1 METIETNEPLVP
13 GEPKGMI
20 LTEEAQYFLHQS
32 GKWARFLGIMGFIGS
47 VFIAIIGL
55 FFGTFMSVI
64 SQLKQQQM
72 QYLPAGF
79 GGVVAVFYILIG
91 LLCFYISL
99 KLYQFGSGI
108 KDGIEWKN
116 TDQVTKALG
125 KLKSFF
131 KIKGIILICVLSLY
145 VLIIIGAIIVGVVGA
160 SMMSR

>member
-1 METIETNEPLVP
+1 METTETNEPLVP

-47 VFIAIIGL
+47 GLVAIAGL
-55 FFGTFMSVI
+55 FVGTIMSVF
-64 SQLKQQQM
+64 SQYQQT
-72 QYLPAGF
+72 PIPSAF
-79 GGVVAVFYILIG
+79 GGALGFLYILIG

-145 VLIIIGAIIVGVVGA
+145 VLIIIGAIIIGVVGA
-160 SMMSR
+160 SMMNR